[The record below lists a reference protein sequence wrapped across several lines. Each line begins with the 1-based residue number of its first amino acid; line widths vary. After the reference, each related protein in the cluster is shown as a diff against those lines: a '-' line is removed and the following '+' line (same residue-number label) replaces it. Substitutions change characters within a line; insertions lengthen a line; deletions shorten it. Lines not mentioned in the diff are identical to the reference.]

1 MNNYFSHDSNARNS
15 DKIIALR
22 MKFGAEGYGIYFMIL
37 ERMREESNYMSIK
50 DYNVIAF
57 DFRVGTDKI
66 KSIIEDFGLFSFTD
80 DGKRFY
86 SEGFL
91 HRMQRK
97 DIKSVKARES
107 ANSRWVKCEND
118 ANALRTHCDGN
129 AIKGKESKEK
139 ESKETIPLMSPFS
152 DDSFLTIEK
161 LKTYVF
167 DNETVWYEGIA
178 MKIHLSKVEISDWL
192 NAFFD
197 ELVMTGEANKSVKD
211 FKSHFYRWL
220 KIKIDKQKKEIK
232 NEKSVDTN
240 VY

>member
-1 MNNYFSHDSNARNS
+1 KMKLIKNLPGVSYELLDDIIDRLVKWDFFDKNLFDSMKILTSRGIQNRFFSIVKRRSKSDEYPYLIINVCNNGVNV
-15 DKIIALR
+15 
-22 MKFGAEGYGIYFMIL
+22 
-37 ERMREESNYMSIK
+37 
-50 DYNVIAF
+50 YNN
-57 DFRVGTDKI
+57 
-66 KSIIEDFGLFSFTD
+66 
-80 DGKRFY
+80 
-86 SEGFL
+86 
-91 HRMQRK
+91 HQQRTLLYTK
-97 DIKSVKARES
+97 TTQR
-107 ANSRWVKCEND
+107 
-118 ANALRTHCDGN
+118 
-129 AIKGKESKEK
+129 KEK
-139 ESKETIPLMSPFS
+139 ESKETIPLMSPFG

-220 KIKIDKQKKEIK
+220 KIKIDKQKKELK